1 MIFRHTLEVKV
12 HVYGQISG
20 QKYEFP
26 AFTGKITHAH
36 TVCTRPFLLLLKGP
50 GYEANRILYSYVALV
65 PTPSCIWQYKFV
77 HKFASTLDTSYLIYM
92 ALCPWKQFTF
102 LWLLGNY
109 DETYGVI
116 T

>member
-1 MIFRHTLEVKV
+1 MLPAKMIFRHIPEIKV

-50 GYEANRILYSYVALV
+50 GYEAR
-65 PTPSCIWQYKFV
+65 T
-77 HKFASTLDTSYLIYM
+77 
-92 ALCPWKQFTF
+92 
-102 LWLLGNY
+102 
-109 DETYGVI
+109 
-116 T
+116 